1 MCMNISTHSKL
12 ADIFKGIS
20 RKKSPCKRIGFA
32 TDCLC
37 SGHPVVGGKF
47 ASTLTK
53 GGGSILSLLLYFD
66 GKTC

>member
-1 MCMNISTHSKL
+1 MNSNAHSKL
-12 ADIFKGIS
+12 GDIFKGIS

-37 SGHPVVGGKF
+37 SGHPVVGGNFAGNF

-53 GGGSILSLLLYFD
+53 GGGSILSLLLYF
-66 GKTC
+66 